1 MNLGHRT
8 PALLLVAM
16 LAACAGPEV
25 QPSPGSAPAPGTAA
39 APETVTA
46 TPLIDR
52 EIFFEDP
59 EITGGQL
66 SPDGKFVLFRRPY
79 QGVMNVWV
87 KRREQPFD
95 AARPIT
101 ADRKRPV
108 RMVRWTEDSKRV
120 LFLQDEGGNENFH
133 LFSVDPAA
141 PAVAGTGVP
150 PAKDLTPYPNV
161 KAELVDLPEN
171 TPGTALVAL
180 NDRDP
185 KFHDLYRV
193 DLRTGKR
200 QLVFKNDQNLAGYD
214 TDLRGKLRLAI
225 RQTPDGGTEILRID
239 GRKLTPVYAC
249 SQLETC
255 YVQRFHKDGKRVY
268 LVTNKGDA
276 DLVRL
281 LLFDPAT
288 KAEEPVETDPENQVD
303 LMNVVFS
310 DTTEEMVGTVYMGD
324 RLRVYPREETFR
336 KDYELLKRVL
346 PDGDLRNT
354 SGTEDGNLQLV
365 TLESDVDPGAAYLY
379 DRRTGKV
386 DLVYRP
392 RPKLP
397 VQHLAKMTPV
407 RITARDGVRVP
418 GYLTLPRG
426 SSGRNLPTVMVPH
439 GGPWGRDEWGFNGMA
454 QFLANRGY
462 AVLQPNFRGSAGFG
476 KKFLNLGNG
485 QWGTGTMQHDLTD
498 AARWLVSQGISD
510 PRRIGIL
517 GGSYGGFATLA
528 GVTFTPDVYAAGV
541 DIVGPSSIP
550 TLLAAIPPYWAPLKK
565 LFAVRV
571 GDIDN
576 PTDLARLKAQSPLY
590 SAHQIRAPLLVI
602 QGANDPR
609 VKQVESDQIVAALRD
624 AGRPVEYLVAPDE
637 GHGFAGQE
645 NRLAMYAAIERF
657 LSQHLG
663 GRHQNTMGPA
673 VATRLAAMTVDIRK
687 VAKTPPEK
695 IPAGPV
701 KAGQQTK

>member
-25 QPSPGSAPAPGTAA
+25 QPSPGPAPAPGTAA

-108 RMVRWTEDSKRV
+108 RTVRWTEDSKRV

-141 PAVAGTGVP
+141 PAAAGTGVP
-150 PAKDLTPYPNV
+150 PAKDLTPYANV

-185 KFHDLYRV
+185 KLHDLYRV

-214 TDLRGKLRLAI
+214 TDLKGKLRLAI

-255 YVQRFHKDGKRVY
+255 YVQRFHKDGKRAY

-310 DTTEEMVGTVYMGD
+310 DTTEEHGGHRVHGRPPA
-324 RLRVYPREETFR
+324 RLSAG
-336 KDYELLKRVL
+336 
-346 PDGDLRNT
+346 GDLPQGLRT
-354 SGTEDGNLQLV
+354 AEEGPARRRPPEHLWHRGWQPATGDAGVGRRPRRRVPVRPAHRQGRPGV
-365 TLESDVDPGAAYLY
+365 PPAAQAAGAAPGE
-379 DRRTGKV
+379 D
-386 DLVYRP
+386 DLRCASPPATVC
-392 RPKLP
+392 
-397 VQHLAKMTPV
+397 AC
-407 RITARDGVRVP
+407 P
-418 GYLTLPRG
+418 G
-426 SSGRNLPTVMVPH
+426 
-439 GGPWGRDEWGFNGMA
+439 
-454 QFLANRGY
+454 
-462 AVLQPNFRGSAGFG
+462 
-476 KKFLNLGNG
+476 
-485 QWGTGTMQHDLTD
+485 
-498 AARWLVSQGISD
+498 I
-510 PRRIGIL
+510 
-517 GGSYGGFATLA
+517 
-528 GVTFTPDVYAAGV
+528 
-541 DIVGPSSIP
+541 
-550 TLLAAIPPYWAPLKK
+550 
-565 LFAVRV
+565 
-571 GDIDN
+571 
-576 PTDLARLKAQSPLY
+576 
-590 SAHQIRAPLLVI
+590 
-602 QGANDPR
+602 
-609 VKQVESDQIVAALRD
+609 
-624 AGRPVEYLVAPDE
+624 
-637 GHGFAGQE
+637 
-645 NRLAMYAAIERF
+645 
-657 LSQHLG
+657 
-663 GRHQNTMGPA
+663 
-673 VATRLAAMTVDIRK
+673 
-687 VAKTPPEK
+687 
-695 IPAGPV
+695 
-701 KAGQQTK
+701 

>member
-1 MNLGHRT
+1 M
-8 PALLLVAM
+8 
-16 LAACAGPEV
+16 
-25 QPSPGSAPAPGTAA
+25 
-39 APETVTA
+39 
-46 TPLIDR
+46 
-52 EIFFEDP
+52 
-59 EITGGQL
+59 
-66 SPDGKFVLFRRPY
+66 
-79 QGVMNVWV
+79 
-87 KRREQPFD
+87 
-95 AARPIT
+95 
-101 ADRKRPV
+101 
-108 RMVRWTEDSKRV
+108 
-120 LFLQDEGGNENFH
+120 
-133 LFSVDPAA
+133 
-141 PAVAGTGVP
+141 
-150 PAKDLTPYPNV
+150 
-161 KAELVDLPEN
+161 
-171 TPGTALVAL
+171 
-180 NDRDP
+180 
-185 KFHDLYRV
+185 
-193 DLRTGKR
+193 
-200 QLVFKNDQNLAGYD
+200 
-214 TDLRGKLRLAI
+214 
-225 RQTPDGGTEILRID
+225 
-239 GRKLTPVYAC
+239 
-249 SQLETC
+249 
-255 YVQRFHKDGKRVY
+255 
-268 LVTNKGDA
+268 
-276 DLVRL
+276 
-281 LLFDPAT
+281 
-288 KAEEPVETDPENQVD
+288 
-303 LMNVVFS
+303 
-310 DTTEEMVGTVYMGD
+310 
-324 RLRVYPREETFR
+324 
-336 KDYELLKRVL
+336 
-346 PDGDLRNT
+346 
-354 SGTEDGNLQLV
+354 
-365 TLESDVDPGAAYLY
+365 
-379 DRRTGKV
+379 
-386 DLVYRP
+386 
-392 RPKLP
+392 
-397 VQHLAKMTPV
+397 

-510 PRRIGIL
+510 PKRIGIL

-657 LSQHLG
+657 LAS
-663 GRHQNTMGPA
+663 TWA
-673 VATRLAAMTVDIRK
+673 AATRAPWA
-687 VAKTPPEK
+687 PPWP
-695 IPAGPV
+695 PA
-701 KAGQQTK
+701 